1 MPIIYKILF
10 LVVVVVTAI
19 TNSSAQVVAIDSGN
33 VQKPKISDS
42 LPPPSQLPPA
52 SLTKDT
58 IPLKD
63 TVPVSV
69 DVNLENIFNGKA
81 PKEYVISDIKV
92 TGTKSFDPNLIISI
106 SGIAVG
112 DKVMIPGG
120 DNFSKAISNL
130 WKQNL
135 VSDVQVYFTSL
146 VGNRLSVEFHITDRP
161 SLTSF
166 KFKGISKGEAD
177 DLTPKL
183 GLAKG
188 RVTRVTENLKR
199 SSIGIIK
206 KFFIDKG
213 FRNVDVKV
221 NETKDPN
228 NANAVN
234 IVFSVSKNG
243 KVLINEIY
251 FTGNQSVSDAKLKK
265 QLKGTK
271 EKSKFTLFPTPS
283 NNVFDSGK
291 NNKITFNEYLKT
303 GGYLVPTKTKE
314 LLDPY
319 IRFKLSSAKFSEK
332 KYLEDKESLLS
343 YYNSLGY
350 RDAVILDDTTYND
363 NGTLDVAIKLREGQR
378 YYFGNITWKG
388 NTKYSDSVLS
398 LLLGIKKGDVY
409 NAETLNKKLGTL
421 PSAEGGD
428 INSLYQDDGYLFF
441 RIDPVETAVYNDTID
456 HEIRIVEG
464 PQATIGKVNITGN
477 EKTKDYVIRRELRTV
492 PGDKFSRELIIRT
505 QRELSQLGYFNPEKI
520 SPGIV
525 PNTDDG
531 TVDITW
537 GLEEKSSDQL
547 ELSAGFGGG
556 IGLTGT
562 LGVTFNNFSIYNIF
576 NKKSWDPLPSGDGQK
591 LSLRGQSNG
600 KQFRSYNFSFTEPW
614 LGGKK
619 RNSFTISYYNTKY
632 ANAYNPLGRYDR
644 SYADSS
650 YIKTTGFS
658 LALGKQLKWPDD
670 YFSLVYQL
678 NFQQYKLKKYNIFPG
693 LNNGVS
699 NNVSLKITLAR
710 NSAGPNPI
718 FPTSGSNF
726 ILSTQLT
733 PPYSLFN
740 TATYYKN
747 QAAEDQYKLVEFHK
761 ERFTAE
767 WYIPIGQGRGPDKNK
782 QFILKAS
789 AKYGF
794 LGRYTSKTI
803 TSPFERFQLGDAGLS
818 NNYGLL
824 GYDIISHRGYPVYD
838 NSDPKVNPD
847 ISTASNFFTIFNKYT
862 LELRYPF
869 STSASSTIYGETF
882 FEAANGWYNFQ
893 DYNPFKLRRSVGV
906 GMRFFLPM
914 FGLLG
919 FDYGVGLDRLN
930 STTGLKGAAKFTFM
944 LGQEPE

>member
-1 MPIIYKILF
+1 MSIFYKILF
-10 LVVVVVTAI
+10 LVVVAVTAK
-19 TNSSAQVVAIDSGN
+19 TNLFAQTNTNPGSDSVNSTVAKETGDTIIP
-33 VQKPKISDS
+33 VQKPVGLS
-42 LPPPSQLPPA
+42 
-52 SLTKDT
+52 
-58 IPLKD
+58 KD
-63 TVPVSV
+63 TVPLSV
-69 DVNLENIFNGKA
+69 NMALENIFNAKA

-92 TGTKSFDPNLIISI
+92 TGTQSFDPNLIISI
-106 SGIAVG
+106 SGLAKG

-130 WKQNL
+130 WKQGLISNAEI
-135 VSDVQVYFTSL
+135 YFTNLS
-146 VGNRLSVEFHITDRP
+146 GNNLSIELNITDRP

-166 KFKGISKGEAD
+166 KFKGISKTEAD
-177 DLTPKL
+177 DLTTKI

-188 RVTRVTENLKR
+188 RTTRVTESLKKT
-199 SSIGIIK
+199 SSAIIK
-206 KFFIDKG
+206 KFYVDKG
-213 FRNVDVKV
+213 FRNVDVEV
-221 NETKDPN
+221 IESKDN
-228 NANAVN
+228 KTANGVN
-234 IVFSVSKNG
+234 IIFVINKNN
-243 KVLINEIY
+243 KVRVNEIY
-251 FTGNQSVSDAKLKK
+251 FAGNQSVPDSKLKK
-265 QLKGTK
+265 QMKGTK
-271 EKSKFTLFPTPS
+271 EKSRFTLFPTY
-283 NNVFDSGK
+283 NQNVFDSGK
-291 NNKITFNEYLKT
+291 SNRLKFSEYLRT
-303 GGYLVPTKTKE
+303 NGYLIPSKTKE

-319 IRFKLSSAKFSEK
+319 FRFKLSSAKFNEK
-332 KYLEDKESLLS
+332 KYLEDKQSILT
-343 YYNSLGY
+343 YYNSLGF
-350 RDAVILDDTTYND
+350 RDATIVNDTTYGEDGN
-363 NGTLDVAIKLREGQR
+363 LDVAIKMNEGHH

-388 NTKYSDSVLS
+388 NTKYSDSLLS
-398 LLLGIKKGDVY
+398 VFLGIKKGDSY
-409 NAETLNKKLGTL
+409 NIETLNKKLGKQ
-421 PSAEGGD
+421 PSPEGGD
-428 INSLYQDDGYLFF
+428 ISSLYQDDGYLFF
-441 RIDPVETAVYNDTID
+441 QIDPVETAVYNDTID
-456 HEIRIVEG
+456 HEIRIREG
-464 PQATIGKVNITGN
+464 PQATIGKVEITGN

-492 PGDKFSRELIIRT
+492 PGEKFSRADIIRT

-520 SPGIV
+520 NPGIV
-525 PNTDDG
+525 PNIDNG

-576 NKKSWDPLPSGDGQK
+576 NKKAWQPLPSGDGQK
-591 LSLRGQSNG
+591 LSVRAQSNG

-619 RNSFTISYYNTKY
+619 RNSFTISYYDTKY
-632 ANAYNPLGRYDR
+632 ANAYNPFGYYDR

-658 LALGKQLKWPDD
+658 VSLGKQLKWPDD
-670 YFSLVYQL
+670 YFALIYQL
-678 NFQQYKLKKYNIFPG
+678 NFQRYKLKNYNIFPG
-693 LNNGVS
+693 LTNGIS
-699 NNVSLKITLAR
+699 NNISLKITLAR

-733 PPYSLFN
+733 PPYSLFKN
-740 TATYYKN
+740 NATIQK
-747 QAAEDQYKLVEFHK
+747 EGDQYKFVEFHK

-767 WYIPIGQGRGPDKNK
+767 WYVPIGQGRGPDKNK
-782 QFILKAS
+782 QFIFKAA

-794 LGRYTSKTI
+794 LGRYTDKTI

-824 GYDIISHRGYPVYD
+824 GYDIIAHRGYPVYD
-838 NSDPKVNPD
+838 NSDPKINPD
-847 ISTASNFFTIFNKYT
+847 ISTAKDFFTIFNKYT

-869 STSASSTIYGETF
+869 STSASSTIYGLTF
-882 FEAANGWYNFQ
+882 FEAANGWYSFK

-919 FDYGVGLDRLN
+919 FDYGIGLDRIN
-930 STTGLKGAAKFTFM
+930 STTGIKGAAKFTFM

>member
-1 MPIIYKILF
+1 MPKIYKILF
-10 LVVVVVTAI
+10 LVVVIVTAK
-19 TNSSAQVVAIDSGN
+19 TNATSQVVNDS
-33 VQKPKISDS
+33 
-42 LPPPSQLPPA
+42 
-52 SLTKDT
+52 
-58 IPLKD
+58 
-63 TVPVSV
+63 VPVSV
-69 DVNLENIFNGKA
+69 NVPLENIFNAKS
-81 PKEYVISDIKV
+81 PKQYIISDIKV
-92 TGTKSFDPNLIISI
+92 TGTTFDPNLIISI
-106 SGIAVG
+106 SGLAVG
-112 DKVMIPGG
+112 DKVTIPGG

-135 VSDVQVYFTSL
+135 VSDVQIYFTDL
-146 VGNRLSVEFHITDRP
+146 VDDKLSVEINITDRP
-161 SLTSF
+161 SLTTF
-166 KFKGISKGEAD
+166 KFKGVSKSEAD

-188 RVTRVTENLKR
+188 KVTRVTENLKTTA
-199 SSIGIIK
+199 INIIK
-206 KFFIDKG
+206 KFYIDKG

-228 NANAVN
+228 AANSVN
-234 IVFSVSKNG
+234 IIFVVDKNA
-243 KVLINEIY
+243 KVRIKDIY
-251 FTGNQSVSDAKLKK
+251 FAGNESASALKLKK
-265 QLKGTK
+265 QMKGTK
-271 EKSKFTLFPTPS
+271 EMSRITLFPTTLG
-283 NNVFDSGK
+283 NVYDSGRT
-291 NNKITFNEYLKT
+291 NKITFNEYLRT
-303 GGYLVPTKTKE
+303 NGYLIPSKTKD

-319 IRFKLSSAKFSEK
+319 IRFKLSSSKFNDK
-332 KYLEDKESLLS
+332 KYQEDKQSLLN
-343 YYNSLGY
+343 YYNSIGF
-350 RDAVILDDTTYND
+350 RDAVIADDTTYSD
-363 NGTLDVAIKLREGQR
+363 NGHLDVALKLNEGNR

-388 NTKYSDSVLS
+388 NTKYSDSILS
-398 LLLGIKKGDVY
+398 LLLGIKKGDIY
-409 NAETLNKKLGTL
+409 NAETLNKKLGTQ

-428 INSLYQDDGYLFF
+428 ISSLYQDDGYLFF
-441 RIDPVETAVYNDTID
+441 RITPVETAVYNDTID

-477 EKTKDYVIRRELRTV
+477 DKTKDYVIRRELRTV

-520 SPGIV
+520 NPGIV

-591 LSLRGQSNG
+591 LSLRAQSNG

-614 LGGKK
+614 FGGKK
-619 RNSFTISYYNTKY
+619 RNSFTVSYYDTKY
-632 ANAYNPLGRYDR
+632 ANAYNPRTGGYDR
-644 SYADSS
+644 SYSDSS

-658 LALGKQLKWPDD
+658 FALGKQLKWPDD
-670 YFSLVYQL
+670 YFSLVYQID
-678 NFQQYKLKKYNIFPG
+678 FTRYKLKNYNIFPG
-693 LNNGVS
+693 LTNGIS
-699 NNVSLKITLAR
+699 KNVSFKITLAR

-726 ILSTQLT
+726 MLSGQFT
-733 PPYSLFN
+733 PPYSFFKS
-740 TATYYKN
+740 AEFYKN
-747 QAAEDQYKLVEFHK
+747 QAAEHVYDLVEFHK
-761 ERFTAE
+761 ERFNAE
-767 WYIPIGQGRGPDKNK
+767 WFVPIGQGRGPDKNK
-782 QFILKAS
+782 QFVLKAS
-789 AKYGF
+789 AKFGF
-794 LGRYTSKTI
+794 LGRYTQKTI

-824 GYDIISHRGYPVYD
+824 GYEIISHRGYPIYD
-838 NSDPKVNPD
+838 NSNPKVNPD
-847 ISTASNFFTIFNKYT
+847 ISSASNFFTIFNKYT
-862 LELRYPF
+862 LEMRYPF

-882 FEAANGWYNFQ
+882 FEAANGWYSFK

-919 FDYGVGLDRLN
+919 FDYGVGLDRLTPG
-930 STTGLKGAAKFTFM
+930 SSGIKGAAKFTFM

>member
-1 MPIIYKILF
+1 MFKFYKILF
-10 LVVVVVTAI
+10 LVVVAVTAK
-19 TNSSAQVVAIDSGN
+19 TNATAQVNDS
-33 VQKPKISDS
+33 
-42 LPPPSQLPPA
+42 
-52 SLTKDT
+52 
-58 IPLKD
+58 
-63 TVPVSV
+63 VSV
-69 DVNLENIFNGKA
+69 NVPLENIFNSKS
-81 PKEYVISDIKV
+81 PKEYIISDIKV

-106 SGIAVG
+106 SGLAVG
-112 DKVMIPGG
+112 DKVMLPGG
-120 DNFSKAISNL
+120 DNFSKAITNL

-135 VSDVQVYFTSL
+135 VSDVQIYFTNL
-146 VGNRLSVEFHITDRP
+146 VGNKLSVEINITDRP
-161 SLTSF
+161 SLTNF
-166 KFKGISKGEAD
+166 KFKGVSKGEAD

-183 GLAKG
+183 GLSKG
-188 RVTRVTENLKR
+188 KVTRVTENLKTTAV
-199 SSIGIIK
+199 SVIK

-221 NETKDPN
+221 VETKDPN
-228 NANAVN
+228 AANSVN
-234 IVFSVSKNG
+234 IVFVVDKNA
-243 KVLINEIY
+243 KVRIKDIF
-251 FTGNQSVSDAKLKK
+251 FTGNESVSALKLKK
-265 QLKGTK
+265 QMKGTK
-271 EKSKFTLFPTPS
+271 EKSRLTLFPTS
-283 NNVFDSGK
+283 VGNVFDSGRT
-291 NNKITFNEYLKT
+291 NRISFNDYLRSNS
-303 GGYLVPTKTKE
+303 YLIPSKTKE
-314 LLDPY
+314 FLDPY
-319 IRFKLSSAKFSEK
+319 FRFKLSSAKFNEK
-332 KYLEDKESLLS
+332 KYQQDKQSLLD
-343 YYNSLGY
+343 YYNSLGF
-350 RDAVILDDTTYND
+350 RDAVIVDDTTYND
-363 NGTLDVAIKLREGQR
+363 NGDVDVAVKLKEGHR

-388 NTKYSDSVLS
+388 NTKYSDSVLT
-398 LLLGIKKGDVY
+398 LLLGIKKGDIY
-409 NAETLNKKLGTL
+409 NAGTLNKRLGKE
-421 PSAEGGD
+421 PSPEGGD
-428 INSLYQDDGYLFF
+428 ISSLYQDDGYLFF

-477 EKTKDYVIRRELRTV
+477 EKTKDYVIRRELRTI

-520 SPGIV
+520 NPGIV
-525 PNTDDG
+525 PNVDDG

-619 RNSFTISYYNTKY
+619 RNSFTISYYDTKY
-632 ANAYNPLGRYDR
+632 ANAYSPLGYYDR

-658 LALGKQLKWPDD
+658 VALGKQLKWPDD

-678 NFQQYKLKKYNIFPG
+678 DYQRYKLKKYNIFPG
-693 LNNGVS
+693 LTSGIS
-699 NNVSLKITLAR
+699 NNFSFKITLAR

-718 FPTSGSNF
+718 FPTGGSNF
-726 ILSTQLT
+726 ALSGQFT

-740 TATYYKN
+740 SATYYKN
-747 QAAEDQYKLVEFHK
+747 QAAEDIYKLVEFHK
-761 ERFTAE
+761 ERFNAE
-767 WYIPIGQGRGPDKNK
+767 WYVPIGKGRGPDKNK
-782 QFILKAS
+782 QFVLKAA

-794 LGRYTSKTI
+794 LGRYTNKTI

-882 FEAANGWYNFQ
+882 FEAANGWYSFK

-919 FDYGVGLDRLN
+919 FDYGVGLDRLG
-930 STTGLKGAAKFTFM
+930 SSTGLKGAAKFTFM